1 MLNRIWFW
9 LLLIGILYGL
19 GKGLVRTAWPDR
31 RTERTASS
39 DVDSAADSSAPDQ
52 AADRQSSEP
61 AILATGKALNNAA
74 FDAATSSVTICINLI
89 GIMALWLG
97 LLRVAQDAG
106 LVDRL
111 ARILRPLVR
120 WLFPGVPDGHPAQG
134 AILMNLSAN
143 MLGLD
148 NAATPFG
155 LKAMQELQQLN
166 PTPDT
171 ATDDMAM
178 FLAINTSSIT
188 LIPFTIIG
196 YRVAAGS
203 ADPTRPLVAM
213 VLATTVSTM
222 VAILAARWLS
232 RRARYA
238 ADRKSTSTAGEEST
252 HQIMMNPSRG
262 RPADGSRE
270 DHGPGLP

>member
-19 GKGLVRTAWPDR
+19 AKGIVRTIWPDCWVAPPVATATEPGGTPPEDT
-31 RTERTASS
+31 RTGEN
-39 DVDSAADSSAPDQ
+39 AAENAQPP
-52 AADRQSSEP
+52 AP
-61 AILATGKALNNAA
+61 AIVQAGKALNNAA
-74 FDAATSSVTICINLI
+74 FDAATSSVKICIDLI

-97 LLRVAQDAG
+97 LLKIAHDAG
-106 LVDRL
+106 LVDML
-111 ARILRPLVR
+111 ARALRPIVR

-155 LKAMQELQQLN
+155 LKAMRELQTLN
-166 PTPDT
+166 KTPDT
-171 ATDDMAM
+171 ATNDMAM
-178 FLAINTSSIT
+178 FLAINTSSVT

-203 ADPTRPLVAM
+203 VDPTRPLFGM
-213 VLATTVSTM
+213 VLATVVSTT
-222 VAILAARWLS
+222 VAILSVRWLS
-232 RRARYA
+232 RWPMFATWAPEQPDNNQKPDERNTDKRP
-238 ADRKSTSTAGEEST
+238 SEESQT
-252 HQIMMNPSRG
+252 
-262 RPADGSRE
+262 
-270 DHGPGLP
+270 